1 MPGRRVHLV
10 RHGLP
15 LIDRDHPASDWHLD
29 PAAEHL
35 VRELRGSGRLPADAH
50 WYVSPEPKARET
62 AALLTERPVE
72 VVDALREQVRLHVG
86 WIEDFE
92 GVLAAAFAHPDRP
105 AYDGWE
111 PLAATRERV
120 TAVVRDLLRRHRT
133 GDLVIV
139 GHGTSL
145 ALVAAELTGTAVDPR
160 APAAMG
166 YPDVVTVQMPAPSRV
181 GPLSLRAGLLVAAA
195 LAVLDVT
202 FWELT
207 GRVGWALLPAGV
219 LALLASVPRRT
230 RELGVSLFAAVLLS
244 AFVVTVVLLG
254 LARMAS

>member
-1 MPGRRVHLV
+1 MDH
-10 RHGLP
+10 
-15 LIDRDHPASDWHLD
+15 DHPASDWHLD

-35 VRELRGSGRLPADAH
+35 VRELRGSGRLPTDAH

-62 AALLTERPVE
+62 AALLTDAPVE
-72 VVDALREQVRLHVG
+72 VVEALREQVRLHVG
-86 WIEDFE
+86 WIDDFE
-92 GVLAAAFAHPDRP
+92 GVLAAAFAQPGRP

-120 TAVVRDLLRRHRT
+120 GTVVRDLLRRHPS

-145 ALVAAELTGTAVDPR
+145 ALVAAELTGTEVDPR

-166 YPDVVTVQMPAPSRV
+166 FPDVVTVQMPTPSRT
-181 GPLSLRAGLLVAAA
+181 GPLTLRAGLLVAAVI
-195 LAVLDVT
+195 AVLDVT
-202 FWELT
+202 GWEIT
-207 GRVGWALLPAGV
+207 RRVGWALLPAGV
-219 LALLASVPRRT
+219 VAVLASVPRRT

-244 AFVVTVVLLG
+244 SFVVTVVLLG
-254 LARMAS
+254 LVRMAA